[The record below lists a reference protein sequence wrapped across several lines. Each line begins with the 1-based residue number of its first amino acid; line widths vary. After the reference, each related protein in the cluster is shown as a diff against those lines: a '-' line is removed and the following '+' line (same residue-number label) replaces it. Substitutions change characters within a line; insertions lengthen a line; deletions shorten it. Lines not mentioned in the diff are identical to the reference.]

1 MKLYLPCWEE
11 DGNNT
16 SPLESS
22 FAEAAWST
30 ASEEGCKGHLTWLGL
45 RKSVAAA
52 TKKVLP
58 PLVPP
63 LTAAR
68 ASLLLHSAR
77 QALFCVYYLFRAVFG
92 QLAQQGIR
100 RPPQM
105 VPQG

>member
-68 ASLLLHSAR
+68 ASLLLHSALVKHFFVFTICLG
-77 QALFCVYYLFRAVFG
+77 LFLVN
-92 QLAQQGIR
+92 
-100 RPPQM
+100 
-105 VPQG
+105 